1 VWQFAERSKLPEE
14 ALFVLASLLVWTGEV
29 RLMYPINHLA
39 AMTTTTD
46 TDLRELKD
54 LIAAN
59 HNTVTQQ
66 TAALSQQITATN
78 QQIAA
83 LSQRVEVGF
92 AQVDIKFAQ
101 VDTKLAQVDT
111 KISDLRGEINTV

>member
-1 VWQFAERSKLPEE
+1 MAV
-14 ALFVLASLLVWTGEV
+14 
-29 RLMYPINHLA
+29 
-39 AMTTTTD
+39 TTD
-46 TDLRELKD
+46 TELRELKD

-59 HNTVTQQ
+59 HAAVT
-66 TAALSQQITATN
+66 L
-78 QQIAA
+78 QIAA

-111 KISDLRGEINTV
+111 KISDLRGEVNTRLAEMKGDLKIVRQPIEFWDFVKRSITAGLTVTVVGELLLAAWKLDNYN